1 MDALSQLEVTPQH
14 VASALADEGAQIID
28 VREPHELETARIPG
42 VRHIELVQ
50 LTSQAESIERD
61 RPVIFFCHTGV
72 RSLMAAEAFHQAG
85 YEAYSM
91 AGGIAAWDAAGL
103 PTERERGAVAD
114 G

>member
-1 MDALSQLEVTPQH
+1 
-14 VASALADEGAQIID
+14 VA
-28 VREPHELETARIPG
+28 
-42 VRHIELVQ
+42 

-72 RSLMAAEAFHQAG
+72 RSLMAAEAFHRAG

-103 PTERERGAVAD
+103 PVEPERDAVA
-114 G
+114 GQ